1 MEKQDGSSI
10 GQTFIIRNRKPMK
23 LIDGYIIKRYLGT
36 FAVML
41 LLFIPIGIMVDVAEK
56 IDKFKE
62 KEIPPITI
70 FEYYIDFT
78 WYFANLLFPI
88 FLFLS
93 VIWFTSKLAN
103 NTEVIAILSSGI
115 SFFRYLRPFLI
126 SATFI
131 AVFAFFAGMFI
142 VPKSNQGFND
152 FRYKYLVKQE
162 ARDTDKVFQQIND
175 NEFIYVTN
183 YDPIRKRATNFTL
196 EHFEGNEL
204 KFKINASRIRWIDRD
219 SVFRLST
226 FSKRIF
232 EGDQERY
239 QYEAQK
245 DTLFDFEVSDLAP
258 VNYIAETLTFGE
270 LNQLIEE
277 ERERGSLLINNHLL
291 VRHKRWSIPISA
303 FVLTIIAV
311 AVASFKRRGGMGVN
325 LAFGISLGFLFIFF
339 DKIFGVMVSKS
350 TFPPFLAAWLP
361 LFLFGLL
368 AVYLLRYAKR

>member
-1 MEKQDGSSI
+1 
-10 GQTFIIRNRKPMK
+10 MK

-126 SATFI
+126 SASFI

-258 VNYIAETLTFGE
+258 VNYIAETLIFGE

>member
-1 MEKQDGSSI
+1 
-10 GQTFIIRNRKPMK
+10 MK

-62 KEIPPITI
+62 KEIPPVTI

-131 AVFAFFAGMFI
+131 AVFAFFAGMYI

>member
-1 MEKQDGSSI
+1 
-10 GQTFIIRNRKPMK
+10 MK

-36 FAVML
+36 FVVML